1 MINPTCYEDDQI
13 PLMVLLV
20 RKLGEYLSDEL
31 PRGDKINPVHMEVIK
46 TIMEVVQE

>member
-1 MINPTCYEDDQI
+1 MINPTCYEADQI

-31 PRGDKINPVHMEVIK
+31 PRGDKINPEHMESIK
-46 TIMEVVQE
+46 SIMEAVQE